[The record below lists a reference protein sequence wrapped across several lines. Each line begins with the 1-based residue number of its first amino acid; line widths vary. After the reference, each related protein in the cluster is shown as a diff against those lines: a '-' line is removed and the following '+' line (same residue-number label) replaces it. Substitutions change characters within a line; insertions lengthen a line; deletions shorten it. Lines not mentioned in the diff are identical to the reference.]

1 MIVVERSLKNVDWHS
16 VLEMLSFRWYQ
27 PYFFDR
33 RLMVLAAV
41 FFFFF
46 NAWSCATSTSAR
58 LKLLNSGSQSSGNI
72 SVVQAH
78 PLCTASQLAA
88 TISMAR
94 PARLRAAPLVV
105 LHLLGA
111 SSSSNAF
118 QSAGEKWCISIQRW
132 LAAMVVAGA
141 CVVSTVS

>member
-1 MIVVERSLKNVDWHS
+1 MERSLKNVDWHS
-16 VLEMLSFRWYQ
+16 VLEMLSFRRYQ

-41 FFFFF
+41 FFFFSTHGVVLL
-46 NAWSCATSTSAR
+46 ASTSAR